1 MRTHELKT
9 GRSFGVNF
17 DHGEDF
23 FPTLAR
29 FCRENEIR
37 QGYIPMFLAA
47 FAETEIAGTCG
58 RVENPEAPV
67 RTPVY
72 LEKVEAMGC
81 GTFSYDPPSG
91 EIVPHVHV
99 TVGLKMHSA
108 AAYSSHLMTA
118 KVQYLTE
125 MLLVEVD
132 SPEMRRPIHA
142 DLYNVPL
149 LTFES
154 ER

>member
-1 MRTHELKT
+1 MRTSELKT
-9 GRSFGVNF
+9 GRTFGLNC

-23 FPTLAR
+23 FQALAE
-29 FCRENEIR
+29 FCRENHIR

-47 FAETEIAGTCG
+47 FAETEIAGTCAK
-58 RVENPEAPV
+58 VEDPEAPV
-67 RTPVY
+67 RLPVY

-81 GTFSYDPPSG
+81 GTFSYDPDSD

-99 TVGLKMHSA
+99 TVGLKQQSA
-108 AAYSSHLMTA
+108 LAYSSHLISA

-125 MLLVEVD
+125 MLVVEVLA
-132 SPEMRRPIHA
+132 PEMRRPVMA
-142 DLYNVPL
+142 DLWDVPL

-154 ER
+154 

>member
-23 FPTLAR
+23 FEKLAE
-29 FCRENEIR
+29 FCRKNDVR

-47 FAETEIAGTCG
+47 FAETELAGTCQ
-58 RVENPEAPV
+58 RVEDPEAPV
-67 RTPVY
+67 RLPVY
-72 LEKVEAMGC
+72 LEKVEAVGC
-81 GTFSYDPPSG
+81 GTFSYTPDRK

-99 TVGLKMHSA
+99 TVGLKRHSA
-108 AAYSSHLMTA
+108 LAYSSHLISA

-125 MLLVEVD
+125 MLITEVLA
-132 SPEMRRPIHA
+132 PEMRRPVHTELW
-142 DLYNVPL
+142 DVPL
-149 LTFES
+149 LTFED
-154 ER
+154 

>member
-1 MRTHELKT
+1 MRMHELKT
-9 GRSFGVNF
+9 GRFFGLNF

-23 FPTLAR
+23 FPTLGK
-29 FCRENEIR
+29 FCHDNEIR

-58 RVENPEAPV
+58 KVEDPDAPV

-72 LEKVEAMGC
+72 LEKVEAVGC
-81 GTFSYDPPSG
+81 GTFSYDPDKD

-99 TVGLKMHSA
+99 TVGLKQLA
-108 AAYSSHLMTA
+108 AAAFSSHLMSA

-125 MLLVEVD
+125 MLIMEVAG
-132 SPEMRRPIHA
+132 PEMRRPINT
-142 DLYNVPL
+142 DLYDVPL
-149 LTFES
+149 LTFE
-154 ER
+154 